1 MICKKCG
8 HENPDDNVFCSYCGK
23 KIKKEV
29 KNSSIKKQKTKKKI
43 GIVIGTIVVIIL
55 VFIGGYYFAS
65 KNNDKSVSNNKSVV
79 DKLVTQQKPKED
91 NKING
96 FDLGVLTKDQFHK
109 AMSLGEKY
117 KNISTI
123 VKDVNFFQNSI
134 EDFKDSYVFGISV
147 GTPFAEV
154 VSTSAELAKN
164 YETISENT
172 VIKKIREDKTS
183 LNNLM
188 CVATVGGDSPDFAKD
203 DNIVVTINNSD
214 GTKKILHADYLSNGI
229 DHEEMTSFF
238 PDKPMYK
245 NSIAALFNIKD
256 FTNIKSI
263 EVKII
268 QPNRPEVNR
277 IFDYDTLNQL

>member
-109 AMSLGEKY
+109 AMSLGQKY
-117 KNISTI
+117 KDKSIYTSGINMVIKSS
-123 VKDVNFFQNSI
+123 DEFQNS
-134 EDFKDSYVFGISV
+134 YVGGITIW
-147 GTPFAEV
+147 TPYTTV
-154 VSTSAELAKN
+154 VSTSADLAKN
-164 YETISENT
+164 YNDISDKSVTNEL
-172 VIKKIREDKTS
+172 KKKS
-183 LNNLM
+183 SNLNLVF
-188 CVATVGGDSPDFAKD
+188 CSATVGGDEMDFAKN
-203 DNIVVTINNSD
+203 DNIVIIVTNND
-214 GTKKILHADYLSNGI
+214 GTQKTLHPTSMSTDMSNESVT
-229 DHEEMTSFF
+229 DFF
-238 PDKPMYK
+238 PDKPVYK
-245 NSIAALFNIKD
+245 NTIGGKFDISGLKD
-256 FTNIKSI
+256 IKSI
-263 EVKII
+263 DVKII
-268 QPNRPEVNR
+268 QPDMPEVDQH
-277 IFDYDTLNQL
+277 FDYDTANQL